1 MNLLKEVS
9 AKSKM
14 PASEVI
20 RRMLDAFL
28 PLHNGVLSGAMV
40 LGIKAVT
47 TSGEVWIG
55 KGF

>member
-9 AKSKM
+9 DKVKLPS
-14 PASEVI
+14 SEII

-28 PLHNGVLSGAMV
+28 PLHNSILSGAMI